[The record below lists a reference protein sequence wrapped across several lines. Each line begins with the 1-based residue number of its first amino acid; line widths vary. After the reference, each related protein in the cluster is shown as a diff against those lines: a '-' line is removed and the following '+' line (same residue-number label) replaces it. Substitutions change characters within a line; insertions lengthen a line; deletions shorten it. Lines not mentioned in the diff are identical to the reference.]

1 MDNRASESFHAFVV
15 ARWAPLVRTAYLVT
29 GDTGI
34 AEDCAQDALVSL
46 HRHWSRL
53 DQVGNPE
60 AYARRAVI
68 NAALSWRRRRRSR
81 DLPLA
86 AAGQV
91 PAPGGPASSLDPD
104 LVAAL
109 RELPTRMRA
118 VVVLRFIEDLSEAE
132 TAAALSCAV
141 GTVKSAAHRGLA
153 RLRQTL
159 PAHTSN
165 DEPQQAERT
174 LR

>member
-1 MDNRASESFHAFVV
+1 MGSPGPYGVPGHRH
-15 ARWAPLVRTAYLVT
+15 
-29 GDTGI
+29 TGI

-53 DQVGNPE
+53 DQV
-60 AYARRAVI
+60 
-68 NAALSWRRRRRSR
+68 
-81 DLPLA
+81 
-86 AAGQV
+86 
-91 PAPGGPASSLDPD
+91 PAPGDPASSLDPD

-132 TAAALSCAV
+132 TAALTCAV

-153 RLRQTL
+153 RLR
-159 PAHTSN
+159 
-165 DEPQQAERT
+165 
-174 LR
+174 